1 MISYLL
7 ELIANFS
14 WTMETD
20 IASMLLFGEY
30 EYPADT
36 EE

>member
-1 MISYLL
+1 MISYFL

-30 EYPADT
+30 EYPVET

>member
-7 ELIANFS
+7 CAIARFS

-30 EYPADT
+30 KYPVES